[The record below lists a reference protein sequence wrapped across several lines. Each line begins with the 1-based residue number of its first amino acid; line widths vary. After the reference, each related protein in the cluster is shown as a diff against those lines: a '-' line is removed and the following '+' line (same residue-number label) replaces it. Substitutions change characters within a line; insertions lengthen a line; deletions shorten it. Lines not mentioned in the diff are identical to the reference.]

1 MNLSIKI
8 EAHAVGLSA
17 RYAHA
22 DCCSQALTSV
32 SRGHFRVVANSYL
45 NDCFLS

>member
-1 MNLSIKI
+1 MNLSIKF

-32 SRGHFRVVANSYL
+32 PCGSTRDS
-45 NDCFLS
+45 